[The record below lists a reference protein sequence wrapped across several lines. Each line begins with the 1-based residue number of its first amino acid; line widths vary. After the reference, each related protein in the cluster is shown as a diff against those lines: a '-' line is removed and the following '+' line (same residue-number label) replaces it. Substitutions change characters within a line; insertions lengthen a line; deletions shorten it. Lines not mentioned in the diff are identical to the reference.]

1 MNLKVI
7 TNNVYLDFDNL
18 NESKNLKHKYSGTL
32 YIWKINKEI
41 LENREITVDYIQEM
55 CYHLVKSW

>member
-1 MNLKVI
+1 L
-7 TNNVYLDFDNL
+7 L
-18 NESKNLKHKYSGTL
+18 
-32 YIWKINKEI
+32 KINKEI